1 MQLMTRQQNF
11 RKAGHSR
18 SWFILFAF
26 SGVLLAAGLLAG
38 CGKKDAAPDADAGL
52 LAEAVAV
59 RKAFDGSPPSYRY
72 PVEEALK
79 LVRAGAVNPLAYSES
94 MPQLQRL
101 ASNTTI
107 TPEQK
112 QALETLIQK
121 LQSMGVKPAAL
132 REVR

>member
-1 MQLMTRQQNF
+1 MTRQQNLRNF
-11 RKAGHSR
+11 GCGGLLLCRLA
-18 SWFILFAF
+18 LLA
-26 SGVLLAAGLLAG
+26 VLLCVGLLCG
-38 CGKKDAAPDADAGL
+38 CGKQEAAPDVDAGL
-52 LAEAVAV
+52 LPEAVAV
-59 RKAFDGSPPSYRY
+59 RKAFADSPPSYRY

-121 LQSMGVKPAAL
+121 LQSMGVKPTAL
-132 REVR
+132 RDVR